1 MRPDLKLEL
10 MAYREC
16 MEARSSTVSEKEKR
30 SLWSKEVNRKEF
42 QMVTERTRAI
52 FSFSLPDLRTQELG
66 FNFFLSTK
74 PKPNTNKETQ
84 AQHEVL
90 KLK

>member
-42 QMVTERTRAI
+42 
-52 FSFSLPDLRTQELG
+52 
-66 FNFFLSTK
+66 
-74 PKPNTNKETQ
+74 
-84 AQHEVL
+84 
-90 KLK
+90 